1 MAESAMLP
9 KAPPSKRTI
18 ERALR
23 GAGLT
28 ARQAKRLLSCGY
40 AALGIG
46 DSPADMEA
54 LAEQAEALARQLRS
68 SCRENSH
75 VS

>member
-1 MAESAMLP
+1 MGEVGGKP
-9 KAPPSKRTI
+9 FPSKREL

-40 AALGIG
+40 AALGMDDAPLDI
-46 DSPADMEA
+46 AA
-54 LAEQAEALARQLRS
+54 LAEQAEALAKQLRS
-68 SCRENSH
+68 SCREIPQG
-75 VS
+75 